1 MQVRDYKRLVSRLLR
16 RNISKPLCAIPHDV
30 ERPLSCHEWC
40 AFLFAPHCR
49 IQDRKVTET
58 GNPCSGDRCAKR
70 LSGRFFRMYAT
81 SWINY
86 LAVSLVGDEYRC
98 GCYRYGIVGLYCRME
113 FWKSRLS
120 ICNWRFYEEKEI
132 ERKKDLVQNAR
143 INYFR
148 RLKNN
153 EENVIY
159 RWRQRWNI
167 VYLPKYRRIVQ

>member
-86 LAVSLVGDEYRC
+86 LTVSLVGDEYRC
-98 GCYRYGIVGLYCRME
+98 GCKDMVLWDCTWNFGNLVCR
-113 FWKSRLS
+113 FV
-120 ICNWRFYEEKEI
+120 I
-132 ERKKDLVQNAR
+132 EGFMKK
-143 INYFR
+143 
-148 RLKNN
+148 K
-153 EENVIY
+153 
-159 RWRQRWNI
+159 
-167 VYLPKYRRIVQ
+167 K